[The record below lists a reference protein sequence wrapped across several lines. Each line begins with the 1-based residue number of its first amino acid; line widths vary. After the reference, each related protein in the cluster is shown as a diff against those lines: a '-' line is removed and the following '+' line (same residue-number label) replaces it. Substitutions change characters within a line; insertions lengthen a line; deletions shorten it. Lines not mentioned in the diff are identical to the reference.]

1 MASAEIVSPSAGIMV
16 GTRLIAAV
24 SIGLVMA
31 GSGAAAT
38 EPPVAVEYRSAF
50 ADYRHFDAQA
60 PTAEWRAA
68 NDAIRN
74 GAEAAAHGHGMHDMP
89 ATKIAD
95 PAFGDS
101 SADQAATRSSPD
113 QAAPHEGHE
122 PTVTTPDDHPERRE

>member
-1 MASAEIVSPSAGIMV
+1 MASAEIMSPSVGNLV
-16 GTRLIAAV
+16 GTRLFAAV

-31 GSGAAAT
+31 SSGSAT
-38 EPPVAVEYRSAF
+38 EPAVAVEYRSAF
-50 ADYRHFDAQA
+50 ADYRHFEAQA
-60 PTAEWRAA
+60 PAAEWRAA
-68 NDAIRN
+68 NDAIRD
-74 GAEAAAHGHGMHDMP
+74 GAEAVAHGHGMHDMP

>member
-1 MASAEIVSPSAGIMV
+1 MALAEIVSPSAGTMV

-31 GSGAAAT
+31 SSGSAT
-38 EPPVAVEYRSAF
+38 EPAVAVEYRSAF

-68 NDAIRN
+68 NDAIRD
-74 GAEAAAHGHGMHDMP
+74 GADFAAHGHGMHNMP
-89 ATKIAD
+89 ATMIAD
-95 PAFGDS
+95 PTFGDP
-101 SADQAATRSSPD
+101 SADQAGTQSSPD

-122 PTVTTPDDHPERRE
+122 PTVTTPDDHQERRE

>member
-1 MASAEIVSPSAGIMV
+1 MASDEIVSLSAGTMV
-16 GTRLIAAV
+16 RTRLIAAV

-31 GSGAAAT
+31 SSGSAT
-38 EPPVAVEYRSAF
+38 EPAVAVEYRSAF
-50 ADYRHFDAQA
+50 ADYQHFDAQA

-68 NDAIRN
+68 NDAIRD

-89 ATKIAD
+89 ATKVAD
-95 PAFGDS
+95 PTSGDPS
-101 SADQAATRSSPD
+101 SDQAGTQSSPD